1 MTRMAISPNIQY
13 NEQMSESK
21 SYLSELEDESK
32 SLLVSAIASKLK
44 LSVEERIDS
53 HENSRQLISDLSN
66 APKDLSAGSQEA
78 S

>member
-1 MTRMAISPNIQY
+1 MTRMAISPNTQY

-21 SYLSELEDESK
+21 SYLRELEDESK

-66 APKDLSAGSQEA
+66 APKELSAGSQEA